1 METANPP
8 YHTSSAQRRA
18 VVSLLLTRRE
28 NAEKMYSSPLF
39 PHPQDTPNI
48 GDTKIGDGNRGRAR
62 AAGTIIERLFQHIRQ
77 DDGQHKQDRAQDVEE
92 EGNDR
97 QRSPD
102 IPGQRDD
109 RRDHRDA
116 GERHQ
121 DP

>member
-1 METANPP
+1 METGNAS
-8 YHTSSAQRRA
+8 YHGSPVRRGAVLSLSLTS
-18 VVSLLLTRRE
+18 RE
-28 NAEKMYSSPLF
+28 NAEKVYSSPLF
-39 PHPQDTPNI
+39 APPQDTPNI
-48 GDTKIGDGNRGRAR
+48 GDTKIGDSNRGRAR
-62 AAGTIIERLFQHIRQ
+62 VAGTIIEWLFQHIRQ